1 MVNDFKDIHI
11 IKKNDDVFPKG
22 LLDLKDCPEQI
33 YALGNI
39 EILNEFFIGIV
50 GARKCAVDSLMI
62 TKKITSELVQNKIN
76 IVSGLAVGV
85 DSEAHCTCIENG
97 GKTVAVLGGGLD
109 KIYPRKNYKLAKDII
124 EKGGVLIS
132 EYPNGT
138 AYLPRNLHNR
148 NRLIAAVSKG
158 VLIIEAKKES
168 GSLITARFAE
178 ELKRKVFVLPGSV
191 NDIKYEGS
199 NQLLVEGKFCVRNAA
214 DIMKKYDMFKYEKRS
229 LKKNINIS
237 VPKELI
243 EVFNVVSN
251 KGTSI
256 EEICESLNIPVNMV
270 LSKLTILEIK
280 GFIIKKDSK
289 FYKNIL

>member
-214 DIMKKYDMFKYEKRS
+214 DIMKKYDMFKCEKRS
-229 LKKNINIS
+229 LKKNINVS

>member
-33 YALGNI
+33 CALGNI

-85 DSEAHCTCIENG
+85 DSEAHFTCIENG

-214 DIMKKYDMFKYEKRS
+214 DIMKKYDMFKCEKRS
-229 LKKNINIS
+229 FKKDINVS

-256 EEICESLNIPVNMV
+256 EEICESLNIPVNIV
-270 LSKLTILEIK
+270 LSKLTMLEIK

>member
-85 DSEAHCTCIENG
+85 DSEAHCTCIENS

-214 DIMKKYDMFKYEKRS
+214 DIMKKYDIFKCEKRS
-229 LKKNINIS
+229 LKKNINVS
-237 VPKELI
+237 VPKELT

-256 EEICESLNIPVNMV
+256 EEICESLNISVNMV

>member
-22 LLDLKDCPEQI
+22 LLDLKDCPEEI

-76 IVSGLAVGV
+76 IVSGLAIGV
-85 DSEAHCTCIENG
+85 DSEAHCTCIEND

-214 DIMKKYDMFKYEKRS
+214 DIMKKYDMFKCEKRS
-229 LKKNINIS
+229 LKKNINVS

>member
-22 LLDLKDCPEQI
+22 LLDLKDCPEEI

-76 IVSGLAVGV
+76 IVSGLAIGV

-214 DIMKKYDMFKYEKRS
+214 DIMKKYDMFKCEKRS
-229 LKKNINIS
+229 LKKNINVS